1 MWSTGRRS
9 FSDGRERRKKR
20 AALMPDVY
28 CPFCKHFLAAGE
40 SIDRARCWRCNET
53 IILKVPQSA

>member
-1 MWSTGRRS
+1 
-9 FSDGRERRKKR
+9 
-20 AALMPDVY
+20 MPDVY